1 MQSLCT
7 LRSHC
12 QQWPRNALRSTDSAA
27 SAPADASGPMRR
39 TKAPNE
45 LKAADDGRSALH
57 GLRRLF
63 KRQHHISVGMSVMLD
78 LPTSIYRV
86 NQNTVG

>member
-1 MQSLCT
+1 MV
-7 LRSHC
+7 
-12 QQWPRNALRSTDSAA
+12 D
-27 SAPADASGPMRR
+27 
-39 TKAPNE
+39 
-45 LKAADDGRSALH
+45 SALH

-86 NQNTVG
+86 NQNTVR